1 MSSIVRSVGGSPP
14 GYSMTGLLSAMDPIQ
29 HDVLDA
35 PLAEL
40 DPATLYRI
48 LQLRSDVFV
57 VEQNCVYADLDG
69 RDLEPSA
76 RQLWIE
82 RDGAVLAT
90 LRLLTDPNGEAR
102 IGRVVTATAAR
113 GQGLSAAL
121 LHRAIALAGGR
132 AIVLAAQSHLEHWY
146 ARFGFVRDGAE
157 FIEDGI
163 PHVPMRRLAGLSG

>member
-1 MSSIVRSVGGSPP
+1 MVRSVGGSPP

-29 HDVLDA
+29 HDVRDA

-40 DPATLYRI
+40 DPTTLYRI
-48 LQLRSDVFV
+48 LQLRTDVFV

-76 RQLWIE
+76 RQLWVE
-82 RDGAVLAT
+82 RDGAVAAT
-90 LRLLTDPNGEAR
+90 LRLLTDPDGAAR

-121 LHRAIALAGGR
+121 LHRAIALAGDR
-132 AIVLAAQSHLEHWY
+132 TIVLAAQSYLEAWY
-146 ARFGFVRDGAE
+146 ARFGFVPDGAE

-163 PHVPMRRLAGLSG
+163 PHVPMRRPAPA